1 MNNIIQ
7 NILYVHICAGAIA
20 LLSGAVAIS
29 TSKGKAKH
37 QKAGKIYAVAMLV
50 VFITGI
56 TIASYKFNKFL
67 FLIAFIS
74 YYSVFA
80 GVRILKL
87 KKLHKGQEARWFD
100 WLAGS
105 INFIANFSF
114 VCMAVYYAVTPDVN
128 VPGVL
133 LSAGFGLGGMY
144 LSYINMKPFISKP
157 EKAYHWY
164 TYHLG
169 NMMGGYIATFTAFFS
184 TMVTRF
190 EFMNPFLAFALPS
203 LIGIPFI
210 IYWTNKTELKFNTK

>member
-1 MNNIIQ
+1 
-7 NILYVHICAGAIA
+7 
-20 LLSGAVAIS
+20 
-29 TSKGKAKH
+29 
-37 QKAGKIYAVAMLV
+37 
-50 VFITGI
+50 
-56 TIASYKFNKFL
+56 
-67 FLIAFIS
+67 
-74 YYSVFA
+74 
-80 GVRILKL
+80 
-87 KKLHKGQEARWFD
+87 
-100 WLAGS
+100 
-105 INFIANFSF
+105 
-114 VCMAVYYAVTPDVN
+114 MAVYYAVTPDVN

-157 EKAYHWY
+157 EKAHHWY